1 MIRSRFIIL
10 ACLALGACATATV
23 AIKAGF
29 DFSRVKRV
37 AVMGFSDYAN
47 RPGSGE
53 TVSGAFEQGLLMVG
67 YDVIERSQVDK
78 LLREKHLS
86 SADPKAAQEIG
97 RLLGADALLFGR
109 ITDFREPRER
119 MTQVEVVDEHQDP
132 IYVRR
137 TKRSQVNGVSTSTQ
151 ETVIDG
157 YKTVRVVR
165 REPRTVVMD
174 GRLGVTAR
182 LVFVATGEVLWSGSD
197 ASRVYTFEDSS
208 RALADSILKAVK
220 TTWPTQAKK

>member
-1 MIRSRFIIL
+1 MIRYRFVVL
-10 ACLALGACATATV
+10 ACLAMGACATATV

-29 DFSRVKRV
+29 DYSRVKRV

-53 TVSGAFEQGLLMVG
+53 TVSGAFEQGLLMAG
-67 YDVIERSQVDK
+67 YDVVERAQVDK
-78 LLREKHLS
+78 ILHEKRLNAS
-86 SADPKAAQEIG
+86 DPQAAKEIG

-119 MTQVEVVDEHQDP
+119 MTQVDVVDEHQDP
-132 IYVRR
+132 IYVKR
-137 TKRSQVNGVSTSTQ
+137 TKRTQVNGVWSESE
-151 ETVIDG
+151 ETAIEG
-157 YKTVRVVR
+157 YRKTRVVR
-165 REPRTVVMD
+165 REPRAVVID

-182 LVFVATGEVLWSGSD
+182 LVFVSTGEVLWSGSD

-220 TTWPTQAKK
+220 STWPTQTKK